1 MFQDLYKKIQS
12 CCGYVTVFEGDEI
25 ISEGTCFSFNPNGEV
40 ITAAHVVT
48 GRMPIK
54 KEDYTHPQQKIIIKF
69 PELPLVEYAV
79 TFCSFEINTSSF
91 KEPIQLDIAVLHPK
105 EEQTF
110 TFPFLAANINSL
122 TLGQRVFIAGYS
134 DELKLPF
141 SIEKIID
148 PKSLGADKFIKAI
161 KEEGYLADMTGPMIK
176 QGYVGNIRRIYAEDS
191 SQNIKIETDVFY
203 IDNGMHSGASG
214 GPIVNEKGIA
224 LGVLTQRAITPAH
237 QSNDS
242 KLEVPSGSSIG
253 ISLQI
258 LQTVNDIIK
267 KNNTPTTT

>member
-1 MFQDLYKKIQS
+1 MFKDLYEKIQS

-25 ISEGTCFSFNPNGEV
+25 ISEGTCFSFTHIGEV

-54 KEDYTHPQQKIIIKF
+54 EEDYRHPQQRILIKF

-79 TFCSFEINTSSF
+79 CFCSFGINVPSF
-91 KEPIQLDIAVLHPK
+91 KEIIQLDIAVLRPK
-105 EEQTF
+105 VEQIF
-110 TFPFLAANINSL
+110 KFPFLPASINSVD
-122 TLGQRVFIAGYS
+122 LGQRVFIAGYS
-134 DELKLPF
+134 DELNIPF
-141 SIEKIID
+141 SLEKIR
-148 PKSLGADKFIKAI
+148 
-161 KEEGYLADMTGPMIK
+161 EEGYLADMTGSIIK
-176 QGYVGNIRRIYAEDS
+176 QGYVGNIRRIFADDN

-214 GPIVNEKGIA
+214 GPIVNEEGVA

-237 QSNDS
+237 QSNNS
-242 KLEVPSGSSIG
+242 ELKVPSGSSIG

-258 LQTVNDIIK
+258 LKTVSELRQK
-267 KNNTPTTT
+267 KQ

>member
-1 MFQDLYKKIQS
+1 MFKDLYEKIQS

-25 ISEGTCFSFNPNGEV
+25 ISEGTCFSFTDTGEV

-54 KEDYTHPQQKIIIKF
+54 EEDYRHPQQKIFIKF
-69 PELPLVEYAV
+69 SELPLVEYAV
-79 TFCSFEINTSSF
+79 SFCSFGIQVPSF
-91 KEPIQLDIAVLHPK
+91 KEIIQLDIAALRPK

-110 TFPFLAANINSL
+110 KFPFLPASINSVN
-122 TLGQRVFIAGYS
+122 LGQRVFIAGYS
-134 DELKLPF
+134 DELNIPF

-148 PKSLGADKFIKAI
+148 PESFGADKFIKAI
-161 KEEGYLADMTGPMIK
+161 RDEGYLADMTGPIIK
-176 QGYVGNIRRIYAEDS
+176 QGYVGNIRRIFANDS

-214 GPIVNEKGIA
+214 GPIVNEEGVA
-224 LGVLTQRAITPAH
+224 VGVLTQRAITPAH
-237 QSNDS
+237 QSGDS
-242 KLEVPSGSSIG
+242 ELKVPSGSSIG

-258 LQTVNDIIK
+258 LKTVSELMR
-267 KNNTPTTT
+267 KNNAN